1 MLSVCSLLLRE
12 FSRQYKVLGSH
23 RGVSVCTLPPSLPK
37 RVVDKIMLS
46 FALDLA
52 EILSGLD
59 TITRK
64 RAVSR
69 VSVESA
75 QVMFLVDIPSE
86 DDQILECSLY
96 PLAAYWSH
104 YMIRNILVCLL

>member
-1 MLSVCSLLLRE
+1 
-12 FSRQYKVLGSH
+12 
-23 RGVSVCTLPPSLPK
+23 
-37 RVVDKIMLS
+37 MLS

-52 EILSGLD
+52 EILSGLN

-75 QVMFLVDIPSE
+75 PQVMFLVDIH
-86 DDQILECSLY
+86 QILECSLY